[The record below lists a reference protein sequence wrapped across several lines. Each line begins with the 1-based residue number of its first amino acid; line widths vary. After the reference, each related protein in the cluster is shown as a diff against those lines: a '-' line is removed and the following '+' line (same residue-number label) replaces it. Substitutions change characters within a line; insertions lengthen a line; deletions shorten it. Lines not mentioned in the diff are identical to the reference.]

1 MVRIPVIPQLVVR
14 FHEPERARRLFVLAV
29 LLWLVSLA
37 VAGGVVWRLAH
48 RPAAV
53 VEDEAVKP
61 LRAENETLKQQVA
74 VLERADQVGK
84 VAANDLQQ
92 SLRERDEEIAALRAD
107 LAFYGRLVG
116 GGARREGL
124 AVHSVH
130 VSSVPNSRAW
140 NVTVTL
146 TQNLKRSQIISGHL
160 QMTVEGVTGQQ
171 LKSVPWGELASSGE
185 TPGLGFS
192 FKYFQQVTGTIML
205 PEGFTPN
212 RIKVAVDAGSEGGR
226 IDQGFAWAE
235 AQASEESSNVQQ
247 QQEDTRTTR

>member
-1 MVRIPVIPQLVVR
+1 MVRIPAIPKLIVR
-14 FHEPERARRLFVLAV
+14 PHEPERARRLFMLAA

-37 VAGGVVWRLAH
+37 IAGGLGWRVAH

-61 LRAENETLKQQVA
+61 LRAENETLKQRVA
-74 VLERADQVGK
+74 VLERSDQVGK

-92 SLRERDEEIAALRAD
+92 SVRERDEEIAALRAD

-130 VSSVPNSRAW
+130 VSAVPNSRAW

-171 LKSVPWGELASSGE
+171 LKTLPWADLARNGESQ
-185 TPGLGFS
+185 GLTFS
-192 FKYFQQVTGTIML
+192 FKYFQQVTGTVML

-212 RIKVAVDAGSEGGR
+212 RIKVQVDAGNDGGGR

-247 QQEDTRTTR
+247 QEDTGTAR